1 MSNSASPLKEG
12 AARQS
17 RLPLTNE
24 LMEPYHGSLNGTNR
38 SVYTTTVIEPNAA
51 RLAKEQEL
59 ERLAI
64 AAVLR
69 HGFQSAAEAD
79 LRSEDFIT
87 PVYSDVFR
95 WLNTNAGEWIPAN
108 VQFNQAALAEAG
120 WAEKMGNANG
130 IAFELDQKVC
140 DLPQSGV
147 VHLIRNLV
155 FGALER
161 RQREAATGFAGGKL
175 TKQEY
180 RAIQAELDARTAELE
195 GNQSP
200 PDAVPLVNFLHQQPD
215 AKDTLLGS
223 RFLCRG
229 GGMLFIGPSGI
240 GKSSASVQMDIL
252 WSIGRDAFGITVLRP
267 LRILQIQAENDEG
280 DIHEMVHGVMTPLGL
295 TVADLEMCR
304 QNLTT
309 ITEKA
314 RTAERFIS
322 EVLTPALHHY
332 RPDIVRIDPL
342 LAYLGADPTDTAK
355 LSQFCRNLL
364 NPLLDTYD
372 CGCILN
378 HHTPKTTNRD
388 TSNWRA
394 SDWMYSGAGGAELT
408 NWARAI
414 LVVEPTSN
422 PAAFRFI
429 AAKRGR
435 RIDWCDDEG
444 EATFQRVFCH
454 SEGSISWREATP
466 EEAAGIRAK
475 GESKTV
481 TDEELIAHVPI
492 TGTVAKEV
500 LLAKWNSTGL
510 GEKKCRGRLDVFL
523 SNDPPR
529 LYEHKEKRSG
539 TRPRVLISRHEQTLL

>member
-1 MSNSASPLKEG
+1 MSNSASPPKERE
-12 AARQS
+12 ARESPLFPANEQS
-17 RLPLTNE
+17 KTYHLLP
-24 LMEPYHGSLNGTNR
+24 NGTNG
-38 SVYTTTVIEPNAA
+38 TTPLVTMVQPNAA
-51 RLAKEQEL
+51 RVTKTQEL
-59 ERLAI
+59 ERIAI
-64 AAVLR
+64 GAVLR
-69 HGFQSAAEAD
+69 HGCQVVEGID
-79 LRSEDFIT
+79 LRPEDFFT
-87 PVYSDVFR
+87 PIHAEVFR
-95 WLNTNAGEWIPAN
+95 WLNESNDQWIPAN
-108 VQFNQAALAEAG
+108 LTFNQAALAEAG
-120 WAEKMGNANG
+120 FAEKMGDANG
-130 IAFELDQKVC
+130 IAFELDQKVF
-140 DLPQSGV
+140 DVAPSGLA
-147 VHLIRNLV
+147 HLIRNLV
-155 FGALER
+155 FDALER
-161 RQREAATGFAGGKL
+161 KARQAAVGFSAGNL

-180 RAIQAELDARTAELE
+180 RAIQAELDERTTELE

-200 PDAVPLVNFLHQQPD
+200 PAAVPLVDFLHQQPD
-215 AKDTLLGS
+215 PKDTLLGS

-252 WSIGRDAFGITVLRP
+252 WSIGREAFGIRVPRP

-280 DIHEMVHGVMTPLGL
+280 DIHEMVHGVIAPLGL
-295 TVADLEMCR
+295 TDAELEICR

-372 CGCILN
+372 CGCVLN

-475 GESKTV
+475 GESKTA

-492 TGTVAKEV
+492 TGTVPKDV

-510 GEKKCRGRLDVFL
+510 GEKKCRSRLNVFL
-523 SNDPPR
+523 SDDPPR
-529 LYEHKEKRSG
+529 FYEHQEKRSG

>member
-1 MSNSASPLKEG
+1 MVEG
-12 AARQS
+12 
-17 RLPLTNE
+17 
-24 LMEPYHGSLNGTNR
+24 
-38 SVYTTTVIEPNAA
+38 I
-51 RLAKEQEL
+51 
-59 ERLAI
+59 
-64 AAVLR
+64 
-69 HGFQSAAEAD
+69 D
-79 LRSEDFIT
+79 LRAEDFFT
-87 PVYSDVFR
+87 PIHAKVFR
-95 WLNTNAGEWIPAN
+95 WLNESNDQWIPAN
-108 VQFNQAALAEAG
+108 LTFNQAALAEAG
-120 WAEKMGNANG
+120 LAEKMGNANG
-130 IAFELDQKVC
+130 IAFELDEFV
-140 DLPQSGV
+140 SGIAPAGLR
-147 VHLIRNLV
+147 HYIECLICSS
-155 FGALER
+155 LER
-161 RQREAATGFAGGKL
+161 KEKEAATRFSAGQI
-175 TKQEY
+175 TKQDY
-180 RAIQAELDARTAELE
+180 RAIQDELDVRAASLE
-195 GNQSP
+195 ANQP
-200 PDAVPLVNFLHQQPD
+200 PPVAVPLVDFLHTKPD
-215 AKDTLLGS
+215 TEDTLLGN

-240 GKSSASVQMDIL
+240 GKSSGSVQMDIL
-252 WSIGRDAFGITVLRP
+252 WSIGRSAFGIAVPRP
-267 LRILQIQAENDEG
+267 LRILQIQAENDDG
-280 DIHEMVHGVMTPLGL
+280 DIHEMVQGVIAPLGL
-295 TVADLEMCR
+295 TNVELETCR
-304 QNLTT
+304 KNLIT

-322 EVLTPALHHY
+322 EVLTPALRHY

-475 GESKTV
+475 GESKKA

-492 TGTVAKEV
+492 TGTVPKDA

-510 GEKKCRGRLDVFL
+510 GEKKCRSRLNVFL
-523 SNDPPR
+523 SDDPPR
-529 LYEHKEKRSG
+529 LYEHQEKRSG
-539 TRPRVLISRHEQTLL
+539 TRPRVLISRHEQSLF

>member
-1 MSNSASPLKEG
+1 
-12 AARQS
+12 
-17 RLPLTNE
+17 
-24 LMEPYHGSLNGTNR
+24 
-38 SVYTTTVIEPNAA
+38 
-51 RLAKEQEL
+51 
-59 ERLAI
+59 
-64 AAVLR
+64 
-69 HGFQSAAEAD
+69 
-79 LRSEDFIT
+79 
-87 PVYSDVFR
+87 
-95 WLNTNAGEWIPAN
+95 
-108 VQFNQAALAEAG
+108 
-120 WAEKMGNANG
+120 
-130 IAFELDQKVC
+130 
-140 DLPQSGV
+140 
-147 VHLIRNLV
+147 
-155 FGALER
+155 
-161 RQREAATGFAGGKL
+161 
-175 TKQEY
+175 
-180 RAIQAELDARTAELE
+180 
-195 GNQSP
+195 
-200 PDAVPLVNFLHQQPD
+200 
-215 AKDTLLGS
+215 
-223 RFLCRG
+223 
-229 GGMLFIGPSGI
+229 MLFIGPSGI
-240 GKSSASVQMDIL
+240 GKSSGSVQMDIL
-252 WSIGRDAFGITVLRP
+252 WSIGRSAFGIAVPRP
-267 LRILQIQAENDEG
+267 LRILQIQAENDDG
-280 DIHEMVHGVMTPLGL
+280 DIHEMVQGVIAPLGL
-295 TVADLEMCR
+295 TNVELETCR
-304 QNLTT
+304 KNLIT

-322 EVLTPALHHY
+322 EVLTPALRHY

-475 GESKTV
+475 GESKKA

-492 TGTVAKEV
+492 TGTVPKDA

-510 GEKKCRGRLDVFL
+510 GENKCRSRLNVFL
-523 SNDPPR
+523 SDDPPR
-529 LYEHKEKRSG
+529 LYEHQEKRSG
-539 TRPRVLISRHEQTLL
+539 TRPRVLISRHEQSLF